1 MADNANQHVY
11 PKADEELATPTF
23 DSKEFR
29 RKNRIKLAIN
39 IAAFLVLQIIVSLVF
54 SLIVT
59 RFRTPK
65 VTLGMTMVTF
75 YNVNTSTTQTSPSF
89 DMSFTTQVRVKN
101 TNFGLYEYDSTNA
114 TFMYQGVTVAQV
126 TIPNG
131 KAGLRS
137 TKKVSVTV
145 NVNSNALPSNT
156 SLTSE
161 LSAGFLILNSHAE
174 FSGKVVLMFVMK
186 KKSAEMNCTMSIDL
200 STKEVQAMSC

>member
-23 DSKEFR
+23 DSKEFG

-39 IAAFLVLQIIVSLVF
+39 IAAFLVFQIIVSLVF

-65 VTLGMTMVTF
+65 VTLGMTMVT
-75 YNVNTSTTQTSPSF
+75 
-89 DMSFTTQVRVKN
+89 FTTQVRVKN

>member
-39 IAAFLVLQIIVSLVF
+39 IAAFLVFQIIATLVF
-54 SLIVT
+54 SLTVT

-65 VTLGMTMVTF
+65 VTLGMTMVT
-75 YNVNTSTTQTSPSF
+75 
-89 DMSFTTQVRVKN
+89 FTTQVRVKN

-186 KKSAEMNCTMSIDL
+186 KKLAEMNCTMSIDL